1 MSDNTI
7 ISAQTGGDTIRDLAR
22 QSGSVKTQ
30 VFQLDVGGPS
40 ANAENLIT
48 VGQQTKAGGLPVT
61 LSSDVTASVTVTP
74 TVTASS
80 AYTAGNE
87 VGGLLAFANAVGTAL
102 GGIVQ
107 SITVTSK
114 SVQTTA
120 FKLYLFSANPT
131 NSTWTDKAAPAI
143 NAADLPSLLG
153 VYTIGAADSGL
164 GTMTVWNLDGV
175 SKSFRSSTTSLYGVL
190 VAIGTP
196 TFASTSDVSVT
207 VSALKD

>member
-48 VGQQTKAGGLPVT
+48 VGQQTKAGGIPVT

-74 TVTASS
+74 TVTAA
-80 AYTAGNE
+80 AYSTGNE
-87 VGGLLAFANAVGTAL
+87 VGGLLTFTSAVGAAL

-107 SITVTSK
+107 SIAVTSK
-114 SVQTTA
+114 SIQTTGL
-120 FKLYLFSANPT
+120 KLYLFSANPS
-131 NSTWTDKAAPAI
+131 NSTWTDKSTPAI
-143 NAADLPSLLG
+143 NVADLPGLLG
-153 VYTIGAADSGL
+153 SYTLGSADSGL
-164 GTMTVWNLDGV
+164 GTMTVWNLDGI
-175 SKSFRSSTTSLYGVL
+175 SKSFRSTTTSLYGVL
-190 VAIGTP
+190 VAVGTP

-207 VSALKD
+207 VSVLND